1 VIAEAIYIACALTSA
16 GCAWL
21 LIRGY
26 RRSSTS
32 LLFWAA
38 LCFVGLTIDNVVL
51 YIDLALT
58 PAGVDLFYYRTI
70 PAAAGLIVLVFG
82 LIRES
87 R

>member
-21 LIRGY
+21 LFRGY
-26 RRSSTS
+26 GASGTR

-51 YIDLALT
+51 YIDLVLT
-58 PAGVDLFYYRTI
+58 PLDLFYYRTV
-70 PAAAGLIVLVFG
+70 PAAAGLIVLVCG

-87 R
+87 H